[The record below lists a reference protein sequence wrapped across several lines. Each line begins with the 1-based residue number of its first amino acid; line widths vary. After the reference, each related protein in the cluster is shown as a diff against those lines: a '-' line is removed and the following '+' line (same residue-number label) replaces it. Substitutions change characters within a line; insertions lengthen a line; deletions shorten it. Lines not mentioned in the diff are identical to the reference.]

1 MNTPLSNPDPPS
13 ILNESGRTAS
23 TGFIDRL
30 ENGVASMPAITNKQQ
45 LLTLAQNALKKRYP
59 LPSVEPPPEP
69 RPLLEELIYAICR
82 EGSTPEDADAGY
94 ARLRKTFIDWNEVR
108 VSTVQEVSDILRPLP
123 GPGTRAKR
131 IIGLLQEVF
140 EDKYSFDLSEL
151 SKKGLKDTARKL
163 RFYKEGVDDYVVAWV
178 IQRALGGHAIPL
190 DDATL
195 RVLQRLGV
203 VEEIDPE
210 SLEAV
215 RGSIEHVIPKTRG
228 PEFTDLMSIHA
239 KELCTEKDPNC
250 PACPLKSDCPVGIE
264 NTSKK
269 QDPKPKK
276 SR

>member
-1 MNTPLSNPDPPS
+1 
-13 ILNESGRTAS
+13 
-23 TGFIDRL
+23 
-30 ENGVASMPAITNKQQ
+30 MPAITNKQQ
-45 LLTLAQNALKKRYP
+45 LLTQAQAALKKRFP
-59 LPSVEPPPEP
+59 LPVVETEPEP
-69 RPLLEELIYAICR
+69 RPLLEELIYAACR
-82 EGSTPEDADAGY
+82 EDSTPEDADAGY

-108 VSTVQEVSDILRPLP
+108 VSTVQEVGDVLRPLS
-123 GPGTRAKR
+123 GSGTRGKR

-163 RFYKEGVDDYVVAWV
+163 RFYKEGVDDYAVAWV
-178 IQRALGGHAIPL
+178 IQRSLGGHAIPL
-190 DDATL
+190 DESTL
-195 RVLQRLGV
+195 RILQRLGV
-203 VEEIDPE
+203 LEEVDPE
-210 SLEAV
+210 NLEAI

-250 PACPLKSDCPVGIE
+250 PACPLRTDCPVGIE

-269 QDPKPKK
+269 TTDNKPKK